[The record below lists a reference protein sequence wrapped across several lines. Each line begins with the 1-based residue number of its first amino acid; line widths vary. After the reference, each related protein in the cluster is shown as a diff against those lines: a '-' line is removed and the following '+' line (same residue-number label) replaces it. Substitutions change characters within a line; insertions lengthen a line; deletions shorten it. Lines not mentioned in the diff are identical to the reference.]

1 MNDNRNI
8 DFLTKYF
15 VFPGK
20 KKQIDVKFL
29 LTDIA
34 EYNFNCGVVESI
46 YFSETKYET
55 RSRTSTSPSSFLS
68 DYEYGA
74 RHLAVHECGAEKDEL
89 LVDTMSNFWFSIIS
103 TTNATNYSII

>member
-1 MNDNRNI
+1 MGTLSFLLNI
-8 DFLTKYF
+8 LCFLAR
-15 VFPGK
+15 
-20 KKQIDVKFL
+20 KKQRDVKSL

-68 DYEYGA
+68 YYEYGA
-74 RHLAVHECGAEKDEL
+74 RHWAVHECGAEKDEL
-89 LVDTMSNFWFSIIS
+89 LVDTMSNF
-103 TTNATNYSII
+103 